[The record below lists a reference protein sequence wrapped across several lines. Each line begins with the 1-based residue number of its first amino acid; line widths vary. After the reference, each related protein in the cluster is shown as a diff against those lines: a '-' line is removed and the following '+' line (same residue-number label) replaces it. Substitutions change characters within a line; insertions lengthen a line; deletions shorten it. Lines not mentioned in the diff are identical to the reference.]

1 MAETKRITVLFA
13 TLSPPPPFLSESE
26 LDESV
31 IDVVEV
37 VEVVED
43 ELPDVDKECADDPFQ
58 SPIYAYDIF
67 QYYKVR

>member
-1 MAETKRITVLFA
+1 M
-13 TLSPPPPFLSESE
+13 
-26 LDESV
+26 

-43 ELPDVDKECADDPFQ
+43 ELPDVDKECVDDPFQ

-67 QYYKVR
+67 QYYKVLPPFVYVMLPCSRFDTFCYWHCRHCRCTVG